1 MNLLYTI
8 LNNRVVFGAEL
19 NFSVLNFQTLF
30 GLLMFELAADMFK
43 WTHLVVVVVVTLFY
57 VSVIMNIDVLPQS
70 TFHEKFFPTYFT
82 FVFFWF

>member
-8 LNNRVVFGAEL
+8 LNNRVVFGAEF
-19 NFSVLNFQTLF
+19 NFTVLNFQTLF

-70 TFHEKFFPTYFT
+70 TFHEEFFPTYFT